1 MRVAA
6 GPSRFL
12 IAVRCSLCLCSFQSG
27 SCFLVERRLVPQG
40 TPTGDPEEDLSLP
53 SVRQPW
59 VKGWNTSLSQE
70 DLLAFCAVAGD
81 VVTRLER
88 CQRPAVFREIKYL
101 CHLHISSF

>member
-12 IAVRCSLCLCSFQSG
+12 TAVRCSLCLCSFQSG

-40 TPTGDPEEDLSLP
+40 TPIGDPREDLSLP
-53 SVRQPW
+53 TVRQLW
-59 VKGWNTSLSQE
+59 EGWNTSLSRE

-101 CHLHISSF
+101 RRLHLSSF